1 MSLRPGGTL
10 MQPRQVRSAARVTPT
25 CSHRAARGTIKKT
38 METKVVPEL
47 PKRKE
52 VPVVGE
58 HLRRLALQPVIVP
71 LLRHPKSASLGT
83 TARSP
88 GSSWIPLKKL
98 WKSMHFWCEPGSHQK
113 PCKSKYFCDFV
124 TFGCGE
130 MCGLLLQWVIWVPL
144 PRNLLQH

>member
-1 MSLRPGGTL
+1 MDLRPRGAF
-10 MQPRQVRSAARVTPT
+10 MQRRQVRSAARVTPT

-58 HLRRLALQPVIVP
+58 HLRRLALQPVVVP
-71 LLRHPKSASLGT
+71 RLRHPKGASLAT

-88 GSSWIPLKKL
+88 GSSWNPLENL
-98 WKSMHFWCEPGSHQK
+98 GNSC
-113 PCKSKYFCDFV
+113 
-124 TFGCGE
+124 TFGVQI
-130 MCGLLLQWVIWVPL
+130 LHTK
-144 PRNLLQH
+144 NLVNRSTFAIL

>member
-1 MSLRPGGTL
+1 MNLRPGGTFT
-10 MQPRQVRSAARVTPT
+10 QQRQVRSAARVTPT

-58 HLRRLALQPVIVP
+58 HLRRLALQPVVVP
-71 LLRHPKSASLGT
+71 RLRHPKGASLAT

-88 GSSWIPLKKL
+88 GSSWNPLGNLGNSCSFSVGVAHTKNVVNR
-98 WKSMHFWCEPGSHQK
+98 S
-113 PCKSKYFCDFV
+113 
-124 TFGCGE
+124 TFAI
-130 MCGLLLQWVIWVPL
+130 L
-144 PRNLLQH
+144 